1 MDCETIFQILET
13 GPGNAL
19 DTLLPF
25 KTSLQSGQMPLHLKV
40 AKLCLSLRNLL
51 RIAPFQIL
59 LLLDLAAAF
68 DRVGYEI
75 LLSRLQ
81 EFFGVTGMLFNVVFN
96 KVQFWDPF
104 CTFSTL
110 TAFSLTLLSN
120 LPWVII
126 FMLTI
131 CNFICL
137 LSQLYLLVGV

>member
-1 MDCETIFQILET
+1 MET

-25 KTSLQSGQMPLHLKV
+25 NTSLQSGQMPLHLKV

-51 RIAPFQIL
+51 RIIRSFQTIAPFQIL
-59 LLLDLAAAF
+59 LLLDLSAAF
-68 DRVGYEI
+68 DTVGYEI
-75 LLSRLQ
+75 LLSRLHDC
-81 EFFGVTGMLFNVVFN
+81 FGVTGMLFNVVFK

-104 CTFSTL
+104 CTLSTL
-110 TAFSLTLLSN
+110 TAFSLTLLSS

-131 CNFICL
+131 CNFICR